1 MIYILFS
8 CGATDTPG
16 ENWKGVSEKKQAEY
30 RRTIEDARP
39 LPLRTRLVLTIIQ
52 EEAEDY
58 FNGSKSV
65 DEVTKVVN
73 NRVQLY
79 LDEGK

>member
-1 MIYILFS
+1 MLPHCLCRLGYY
-8 CGATDTPG
+8 GEDT
-16 ENWKGVSEKKQAEY
+16 SEEKLTEY
-30 RRTIEDARP
+30 RETIQEARP
-39 LPLRTRLVLTIIQ
+39 LPLRTRPILTIIL

-58 FNGSKSV
+58 FNGSKGV
-65 DEVTKVVN
+65 DEITKVVN